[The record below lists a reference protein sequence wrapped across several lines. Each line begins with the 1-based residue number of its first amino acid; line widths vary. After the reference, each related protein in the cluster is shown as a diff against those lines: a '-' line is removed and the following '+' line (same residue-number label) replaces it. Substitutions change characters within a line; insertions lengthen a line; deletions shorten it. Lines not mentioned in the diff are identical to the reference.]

1 MKHLKENHASSSLW
15 RVTKTLG
22 LSAFLLMPLSSW
34 ADSNAVQ
41 NLPAAVAQAKTVKG
55 HIVDEKGEP
64 MIGVT
69 VKVQGNNKV
78 GAITDFDGNFT
89 LNMPQGS
96 SKIVIDYIG
105 YQSKT
110 IKVSGSTINVT
121 MEPDV
126 LGLDDVVVIGYGTM
140 KKRDLTGAI
149 SSVSSDMVKLTPSS
163 NPMEALQGRVAGLD
177 ITKSSS
183 QAGAG
188 VNMQLRGNRSI
199 TESGNP
205 LFLIDG
211 MPGDYSTLNPNDI
224 ESIEVLKDASSTA
237 VYGSSGS
244 NGVVIITTKKGQE
257 GKTNINFNSYIGI
270 NGWSTL
276 PKMSGEHYYQTAME
290 AKKWAGT
297 LTDDDEVL
305 DESFREAYAN
315 KQFIDW
321 PDALLKTGFIQNY
334 SLSLSSGSQKA
345 QTYVSLNYSD
355 EKGQYE
361 GDRYKVYSSSIRLNY
376 NLLKWLSAG
385 VHSQLTW
392 TKRKSAYSK
401 LDQAMR
407 ANPFGT
413 LYKEDGSVNEYP
425 VIGDNRQ
432 VNLLLNNN
440 EDAYKNWKNS
450 LSMFIQPYI
459 RITPLKGLSLESRL
473 SLHLNYSNSNNYIG
487 YYSYQFYD
495 AAGTGALNAEKSALS
510 KYTNATISNSH
521 STSYQW
527 ENIVTYDFDLF
538 DDHHFTLTGVATYS
552 DSESESSSE
561 KVDGISSNAYY
572 WTNLGAATGANK
584 SLSSGYSMGKSLGF
598 IGRVSYSYLGRYL
611 ASVSVRHDGNSK
623 LAKDVRWDTFPAF
636 SLGWR
641 ISEEK
646 FMEPTRG
653 WLDNLKLRFGWG
665 VTGAAGISAYSSWST
680 LQQGQ
685 MALGGETVN
694 KYYFPETITNPLL
707 TWEKSKNTNIGI
719 DAAFLGGRI
728 DLSADYYVTKT
739 DDVIWKLTLPVNNG
753 AMSASN
759 YFRTTS
765 NIAETKNRGF
775 ELTLNTRNI
784 VTKDFTWT
792 STLTFGTNHE
802 EIVSLGEGAG
812 EYIQKGETA
821 ETPNYAYHV
830 GSAINSFYDY
840 KCVGVWQQDEAA
852 VAACYGLQPGDLKI
866 DVPNMVVMQD
876 ENGNTFIRKYY
887 PNELDENGNPKY
899 NDYTAE
905 KTYTPN
911 ADDRQI
917 LGHNSPSWSLGFH
930 NTFTYKNFDLSIYM
944 YTRQGQM
951 IYYEPLTWY
960 SSSGGQFPDYFNY
973 WTPENASNDFP
984 SLNSSR
990 SWKTVTP
997 YYTSRAYVDGSFFKI
1012 KNITLGYTLPQ
1023 KVAKRLG
1030 ISNFRAYATITNP
1043 YVWAKSELIEDYD
1056 PEQNG
1061 SLDFPL
1067 TRQLVFG
1074 VNLSF

>member
-1 MKHLKENHASSSLW
+1 MKHLEENHSINGLLKASLAF
-15 RVTKTLG
+15 G
-22 LSAFLLMPLSSW
+22 LSAFLLVPATAL
-34 ADSNAVQ
+34 ADSNGLN
-41 NLPAAVAQAKTVKG
+41 NLTEVTQAKTVKG
-55 HIVDEKGEP
+55 HIVDENGEP

-69 VKVQGNNKV
+69 VKLTGNKQS
-78 GAITDFDGNFT
+78 GAISDLDGNFT
-89 LNMPQGS
+89 ISVPNGKQSLVLSYTGYKNQTVKITSQTLN
-96 SKIVIDYIG
+96 I
-105 YQSKT
+105 
-110 IKVSGSTINVT
+110 T

-126 LGLDDVVVIGYGTM
+126 LGLEDVVVIGYGTM

-149 SSVSSDMVKLTPSS
+149 STVSSDMVKLTPAS

-177 ITKSSS
+177 ITKTSS
-183 QAGAG
+183 QAGQG

-244 NGVVIITTKKGQE
+244 NGVVIITTKKGQQ
-257 GKTNINFNSYIGI
+257 GKTNINFNTYIGI

-305 DESFREAYAN
+305 DENFRDAYAK

-321 PDALLKTGFIQNY
+321 PDAMLSTGFVQNY

-345 QTYVSLNYSD
+345 QSYISLNYSD
-355 EKGQYE
+355 EKGQYT
-361 GDRYKVYSSSIRLNY
+361 GDRYKVYSSAIRLNY

-392 TKRKSAYSK
+392 TKRKNAYSK

-413 LYKEDGSVNEYP
+413 LYKEDGSINEYP

-440 EDAYKNWKNS
+440 EDAYKNWKNG
-450 LSMFIQPYI
+450 LSMFIQPYL
-459 RITPLKGLSLESRL
+459 RFTPLKGLSLESRL
-473 SLHLNYSNSNNYIG
+473 SLQLNYSNSNNFIG

-510 KYTNATISNSH
+510 QYTNATISNSH

-527 ENIVTYDFDLF
+527 ENILTYDFDLWQ
-538 DDHHFTLTGVATYS
+538 DHHFTLTGVATYS

-561 KVDGISSNAYY
+561 KVDGITSNAYY

-598 IGRVSYSYLGRYL
+598 IGRISYSYLGRYL

-623 LAKDVRWDTFPAF
+623 LSKDVRWDTFPAF

-641 ISEEK
+641 ISDES

-680 LQQGQ
+680 LALGQ
-685 MALGGETVN
+685 MALGGEVIN
-694 KYYFPETITNPLL
+694 KYYFPQTITNPLL
-707 TWEKSKNTNIGI
+707 TWEKSKNTNFGI

-728 DLSADYYVTKT
+728 DLSADYYITKT

-753 AMSASN
+753 AMAANN
-759 YFRTTS
+759 YFRTTA
-765 NIAETKNRGF
+765 NVAETKNRGF

-792 STLTFGTNHE
+792 STVTFGTNHE

-840 KCVGVWQQDEAA
+840 KCVGVWQEDEADI
-852 VAACYGLQPGDLKI
+852 AACYGLQPGDLKI
-866 DVPNMVVMQD
+866 DIPNVVVMKD

-887 PNELDENGNPKY
+887 PNELDEDGNPKY
-899 NDYTAE
+899 NDFTAE
-905 KTYTPN
+905 KAYTPN

-917 LGHNSPSWSLGFH
+917 LGHNSPDWSLGFQ

-973 WTPENASNDFP
+973 WTPENASDDFP

-990 SWKTVTP
+990 SWKSVTP

-1012 KNITLGYTLPQ
+1012 KNITLGYTLP
-1023 KVAKRLG
+1023 KTTAARLG
-1030 ISNFRAYATITNP
+1030 ISNLRVYATITNP
-1043 YVWAKSELIEDYD
+1043 YVWAKSHLIKDYD

-1067 TRQLVFG
+1067 TRQCVFG

>member
-1 MKHLKENHASSSLW
+1 MEHSTKHHASSSLW
-15 RVTKTLG
+15 RATLALG
-22 LSAFLLMPLSSW
+22 LSAFLSMPTPVW
-34 ADSNAVQ
+34 ADSFVNPNQ
-41 NLPAAVAQAKTVKG
+41 PSAVAQAKNVKG
-55 HIVDEKGEP
+55 HIVDENGEP

-69 VKVQGNNKV
+69 IKVVGSKTN
-78 GAITDFDGNFT
+78 GAISDLNGNFSIAVPSGK
-89 LNMPQGS
+89 N
-96 SKIVIDYIG
+96 IVLSYTG
-105 YQSKT
+105 YKNKT
-110 IKVSGSTINVT
+110 IKVSGASLDIT

-126 LGLDDVVVIGYGTM
+126 LGLEDVVVIGYGTM
-140 KKRDLTGAI
+140 KKRDLTGAV
-149 SSVSSDMVKLTPSS
+149 STVSSDVVKLTPSS

-188 VNMQLRGNRSI
+188 VDMQLRGNRSI

-211 MPGDYSTLNPNDI
+211 MPGDYSSLNPNDI

-244 NGVVIITTKKGQE
+244 NGVVIITTKKGQL
-257 GKTNINFNSYIGI
+257 GKTNINFNSYVGI

-276 PKMSGEHYYQTAME
+276 PKMSGEHYYNTAME

-297 LTDDDEVL
+297 FTNDDEVL
-305 DESFREAYAN
+305 SDEFKEAFAN
-315 KQFIDW
+315 RQFIDW
-321 PDALLKTGFIQNY
+321 PDAMLKTGFIQNY
-334 SLSLSSGSQKA
+334 SLSLSSGTQKS

-361 GDRYKVYSSSIRLNY
+361 GDRNKIYSSSIRLNY

-407 ANPFGT
+407 ANPFGS
-413 LYKEDGSVNEYP
+413 LYKEDGSINEYP

-432 VNLLLNNN
+432 VNLLLNTN

-450 LSMFIQPYI
+450 LNMYIQPYI

-473 SLHLNYSNSNNYIG
+473 SLHLSYSNTNNYIG
-487 YYSYQFYD
+487 YNSYQFYD
-495 AAGTGALNAEKSALS
+495 AAGTGALNADKASLAQ
-510 KYTNATISNSH
+510 YTNATISNSH

-527 ENIVTYDFDLF
+527 ENIVTYDFDLWQ
-538 DDHHFTLTGVATYS
+538 DHHFTLTGVATYS
-552 DSESESSSE
+552 DNESESSSE
-561 KVDGISSNAYY
+561 KVDGITSNAYY
-572 WTNLGAATGANK
+572 WTNLGAATGSNK
-584 SLSSGYSMGKSLGF
+584 TLSSGYSMGKSLGF

-623 LAKDVRWDTFPAF
+623 LSKDVRWDTFPAF

-653 WLDNLKLRFGWG
+653 WLDNLKIRFGWG
-665 VTGAAGISAYSSWST
+665 ITGAAGISAYSSWST
-680 LQQGQ
+680 LQQGK
-685 MALGGETVN
+685 MSLGGETIN

-728 DLSADYYVTKT
+728 DLSADYYVTNT

-759 YFRTTS
+759 YFRTTA
-765 NIAETKNRGF
+765 NIAETKNKGF

-784 VTKDFTWT
+784 VKKDFTWT
-792 STLTFGTNHE
+792 STITFSNNHE
-802 EIVSLGEGAG
+802 EITSLGEGAG
-812 EYIQKGETA
+812 EYIQKNETKS
-821 ETPNYAYHV
+821 TPNYAYHV

-840 KCVGVWQQDEAA
+840 KCVGVWQNDEAD

-866 DVPNMVVMQD
+866 DIPNMVVMQD

-887 PNELDENGNPKY
+887 NEYDENGNQKY
-899 NDYTAE
+899 NDYTADN
-905 KTYTPN
+905 TYTPN
-911 ADDRQI
+911 DMDMQI
-917 LGHNSPSWSLGFH
+917 IGHNSPSWSLGFQ

-944 YTRQGQM
+944 YTRQGQT

-973 WTPENASNDFP
+973 WTPENPSNDFP
-984 SLNSSR
+984 SLNASR
-990 SWKTVTP
+990 NWKNVAQT

-1043 YVWAKSELIEDYD
+1043 YVWAKSKLIEDYD

-1074 VNLSF
+1074 INLSF